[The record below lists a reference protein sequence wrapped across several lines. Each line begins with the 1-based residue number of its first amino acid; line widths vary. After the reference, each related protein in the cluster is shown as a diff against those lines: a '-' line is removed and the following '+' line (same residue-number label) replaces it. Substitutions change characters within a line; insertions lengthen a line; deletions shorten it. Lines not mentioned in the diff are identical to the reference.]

1 MVLFDLWRRD
11 SNDPCVILS
20 VTMQNLCLEDRII
33 MVLNFIV
40 MHSKVVKTSTR
51 CAVDVALRGGSEM
64 VVKNNDVI
72 VYGVSVY

>member
-1 MVLFDLWRRD
+1 
-11 SNDPCVILS
+11 
-20 VTMQNLCLEDRII
+20 
-33 MVLNFIV
+33 